1 MKTYKIKITRQAREQ
16 LKAIRK
22 YISEILMAPEAAKNT
37 MESIKREI
45 KTLDK
50 MPERIKLTDEE
61 PWRSNGIHQM
71 HVRNYYVYFFIDED
85 NKRVQVTAVIFVSRD
100 QAKQLSLMKME

>member
-37 MESIKREI
+37 ME
-45 KTLDK
+45 
-50 MPERIKLTDEE
+50 
-61 PWRSNGIHQM
+61 
-71 HVRNYYVYFFIDED
+71 
-85 NKRVQVTAVIFVSRD
+85 
-100 QAKQLSLMKME
+100 AKKGK